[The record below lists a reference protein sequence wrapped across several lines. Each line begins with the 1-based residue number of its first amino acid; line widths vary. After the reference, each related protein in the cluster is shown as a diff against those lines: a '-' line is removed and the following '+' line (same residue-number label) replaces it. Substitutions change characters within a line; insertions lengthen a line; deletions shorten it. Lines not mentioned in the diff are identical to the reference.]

1 MGVILT
7 TYKSW
12 DDPPSNTQSLIPNP
26 LGPTTKNLGFWG
38 STERGV
44 LGDPTTLPEKPIL
57 VHPEPMS
64 MTTLLESTSPTSPK
78 SKEAKKCRGGVA
90 VVKEM
95 MDVFLMRLMGN
106 IFECWLD
113 DYSDLH
119 SGFGNTYCNPYTQ
132 EQFLNQHKRNRVIL
146 KQAKAGDCFSTNFPI
161 TESFM
166 IVESNH
172 L

>member
-1 MGVILT
+1 MPG
-7 TYKSW
+7 
-12 DDPPSNTQSLIPNP
+12 
-26 LGPTTKNLGFWG
+26 
-38 STERGV
+38 
-44 LGDPTTLPEKPIL
+44 
-57 VHPEPMS
+57 
-64 MTTLLESTSPTSPK
+64 
-78 SKEAKKCRGGVA
+78 GGVA

-119 SGFGNTYCNPYTQ
+119 SGFGNTYCNPYIQ